1 MSELP
6 TNRVGSR
13 SAMESRSKGPC
24 DPFDSGRGDASLE
37 GFHLI
42 ADHTRDIIYRYR
54 FTPQPGF
61 EYVSPSAFAVTGYTP
76 EEHYADPQLGLK
88 IVHPDDR
95 DQLEA
100 FNCGAHDYDEPLTL
114 RWIRKDGGVVWVEQ
128 RNVPICDGEDEVM
141 AVVGIARDVTRHK
154 ELEERL
160 RQSEERHRAH
170 FDNLPHPAYTWQ
182 LRGDGLVLIGFNAA
196 ARRLAGERANAL
208 YGLRASEM
216 YAGEPEVVADL
227 RHCIEQRTVLTRQL
241 RCRMG
246 ISPEPSD
253 ILASY
258 VFVPPDIAVVHAED
272 VSEPKATER
281 ELRWMKFA
289 LDRAGDSIFWIDERG
304 DISYVN
310 DAACTMLGYSCA
322 ELTGMCV
329 FDVDLHFEP
338 EEWSERW
345 LHVRRAGHSMAET
358 RYRARDGSAVPVE
371 ISSSHLAHEGQE
383 YLVAFVRDISERKRT
398 QDELSGQK
406 EFIEKVLDNLPIGF
420 AVSSVADGRG
430 KYANKRFE
438 EIYGWPL
445 GKMRTVDEFFERV
458 FPNVADRAEIKRRF
472 LDDIG
477 SGDPDRMGWSGIEV
491 TRQDGRKRVVDAV
504 NIPLPEHGLMIS
516 TVQDVTERT
525 LAEEQ
530 LRLSHSILQNVGNL
544 VIVADHAGEIFYVSP
559 SVTRLLG
566 YSPEELLGDGW
577 WELTYHDPDEANRER
592 EYESRVASGE
602 WPARR
607 FPYEREIRARD
618 GTGRWFLWHD
628 SPGPGNLV
636 IGVAHEIT
644 ERKRAEEEV
653 RSAWART
660 QQYLDVAGVMLVVL
674 DRQAVITLINRKGAE
689 VLGYEE
695 EELIGRDWL
704 ETCLPEERRDELRA
718 VWERLMSGQAG
729 GPSEHEHPVLTRNGG
744 QRLIA
749 WTNVVLRDPDGTVVG
764 ILSSGEDITERRSL
778 EEQLRISQ
786 RMEAVGR
793 LAGGVAHDFNNLLTV
808 ILGDTELALKDAG
821 ADGRLRELLGEVM
834 EAGERAAALTRQ
846 LLVFSR
852 RQVVEPTVFSLN
864 DLVAEVEKM
873 LRRLIEE
880 DIELTTRRAPDLG
893 LVNADRGQIEQVLVN
908 LVVNARDAMAFGGR
922 LVVETDNVTL
932 DEAWAA
938 AHPGAR
944 AGEYVLLAVTDTG
957 TGMTDDVKAHVFEP
971 FFTTKERGTGTGL
984 GLATSYGIVQ
994 KHGGYIGVYSRAG
1007 VGTTMAVY
1015 LPRAEDERV
1024 GAAQYETVDLPRGDE
1039 TILLVEDEVAVRR
1052 VATRLLEGQ
1061 GYTVLDAADGF
1072 EAMRVLEHYGGG
1084 IDLLLTDVVLPGM
1097 SGRELA
1103 EKVRTERPDLRVL
1116 FCSGYTDDVILE
1128 RQFPDWGEQLVQK
1141 PFTIQELACRVREA
1155 LDA

>member
-1 MSELP
+1 MSEES
-6 TNRVGSR
+6 TNRAVP
-13 SAMESRSKGPC
+13 GPAAGPRAKEPR
-24 DPFDSGRGDASLE
+24 DPFDGCHRDAGFD

-54 FTPQPGF
+54 FKPEPAF
-61 EYVSPSAFAVTGYTP
+61 EYVSPAAFALTGYTP
-76 EEHYADPQLGLK
+76 EDHYADPELGLK
-88 IVHPDDR
+88 IVHPNDR
-95 DQLEA
+95 DRLQA
-100 FNCGAHDYDEPLTL
+100 FNRGAREYDEPLTL
-114 RWIRKDGGVVWVEQ
+114 RWIRKDGDVVWVEQ
-128 RNVPICDGEDEVM
+128 RNVPICDGDEVV
-141 AVVGIARDVTRHK
+141 AVVGIARDVTHQK

-182 LRGDGLVLIGFNAA
+182 LRGDELVMIGSNAA
-196 ARRLAGERANAL
+196 ARRLAGERAEDL
-208 YGLRASEM
+208 YGIAASEM
-216 YAGEPEVVADL
+216 YAGDPEVVADL
-227 RHCIEQRTVLTRQL
+227 RRCIDGRTVLTRQL
-241 RCRMG
+241 RSRMG
-246 ISPEPSD
+246 VSSDPRD

-258 VFVPPDIAVVHAED
+258 VFVPPDIAVVHVED
-272 VSEPKATER
+272 VSERKATER
-281 ELRWMKFA
+281 QLRWMKFA
-289 LDRAGDSIFWIDERG
+289 LDQAGDAIFWIDERG

-310 DAACTMLGYSCA
+310 DATCTMLGYSRV
-322 ELTGMCV
+322 ELTSMCV
-329 FDVDLHFEP
+329 FDLDIHFEP
-338 EEWSERW
+338 EEWGERW
-345 LHVRRAGHSMAET
+345 AYVRRAGHAMAET

-371 ISSSHLAHEGQE
+371 ISSSHLALEGQE
-383 YLVAFVRDISERKRT
+383 YHVAFVRDISERKRA
-398 QDELSGQK
+398 QDELRGQK
-406 EFIEKVLDNLPIGF
+406 EFIEKVLDNLPIGL

-445 GKMRTVDEFFERV
+445 RKMRTLDEFFRRV
-458 FPNVADRAEIKRRF
+458 FPDEGARAEIKRRF

-477 SGDPDRMGWSGIEV
+477 SGDPERMRWSGIEV
-491 TRQDGRKRVVDAV
+491 TSQDGRKRVVDAV

-544 VIVADHAGEIFYVSP
+544 VIVADRAGQVFYVSP

-566 YSPEELLGDGW
+566 YSPAELLGDGW
-577 WELTYHDPDEANRER
+577 WKLTYNDPEEAARER
-592 EYESRVASGE
+592 EYESRVAVGE
-602 WPARR
+602 RPARR
-607 FPYEREIRARD
+607 LPYEREIRARD
-618 GTGRWFLWHD
+618 GTARWFLWHD

-653 RSAWART
+653 RSAWARA
-660 QQYLDVAGVMLVVL
+660 QQYLDVAGVMLLVL
-674 DRQAVITLINRKGAE
+674 DRQAKITLINRKGAE

-695 EELIGRDWL
+695 EELIGRDWF
-704 ETCLPEERRDELRA
+704 ETCLPEERHAELRTI
-718 VWERLMSGQAG
+718 WEGLMRGELG
-729 GPSEHEHPVLTRNGG
+729 GPSEYEHPVVTRSGDR
-744 QRLIA
+744 RLIA
-749 WTNVVLRDPDGTVVG
+749 WTNVVLRDPDGRAVG
-764 ILSSGEDITERRSL
+764 ILGSGEDITERRSL
-778 EEQLRISQ
+778 EEQLRLSQ

-834 EAGERAAALTRQ
+834 EAGERAASLTRQ

-908 LVVNARDAMAFGGR
+908 LVVNARDAMPFGGR

-957 TGMTDDVKAHVFEP
+957 TGMTDDVKAHLFEP

-994 KHGGYIGVYSRAG
+994 KHGGYIGVYSREG

-1015 LPRAEDERV
+1015 LPRAEDEPAG
-1024 GAAQYETVDLPRGDE
+1024 GAQFEAINLPRGEE

-1072 EAMRVLEHYGGG
+1072 EALRVLEQYRGG

-1103 EKVRTERPDLRVL
+1103 EKVRTEMPQLRVL
-1116 FCSGYTDDVILE
+1116 FCSGYTDDVMVE
-1128 RQFPDWGEQLVQK
+1128 RQFPEWGEQLVQK
-1141 PFTIQELACRVREA
+1141 PFTIQELACRVRGA